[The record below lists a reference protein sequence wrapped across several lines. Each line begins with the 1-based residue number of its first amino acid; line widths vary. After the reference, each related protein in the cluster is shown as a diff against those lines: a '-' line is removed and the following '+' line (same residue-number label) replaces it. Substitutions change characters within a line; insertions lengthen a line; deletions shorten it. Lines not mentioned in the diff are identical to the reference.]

1 MTKSCAEK
9 YAIKA
14 PYKLY
19 IMIVK
24 KLIFL
29 LYYKYYYLS

>member
-1 MTKSCAEK
+1 MTNPAQKK

-29 LYYKYYYLS
+29 IYYKQYYLS